1 MQKWLKRVL
10 FEIEILELKASIQY
24 NISGIRYNKIRE
36 RFWNR
41 FTELMSNGDL
51 EQANLCIEAFM
62 ALRKYEKFR
71 GCK

>member
-1 MQKWLKRVL
+1 MQKWFKRAL

-24 NISGIRYNKIRE
+24 GISGKRYSKIRE
-36 RFWNR
+36 KFWSR
-41 FTELMSNGDL
+41 FTELMSNGNL

-71 GCK
+71 G